1 MNGRWLFAP
10 LLILLV
16 PAAAAAQA
24 HDLAVVQEGPLLR
37 VAHAAEYNCAVFT
50 IEHECELRVDTLEV
64 RELALAASWMDC
76 YCPYRSELEIT
87 GLTPGDYVLSFWYA
101 EAEPGLEPPGGW
113 HQRLLPFTMAEPTG
127 GQGDLVLGAR
137 SQGCGLV
144 ITSVPSV
151 GDGAEVRTWT
161 AVRALF

>member
-1 MNGRWLFAP
+1 MNGRGLIAL

-16 PAAAAAQA
+16 PGAAAAQA
-24 HDLAVVQEGPLLR
+24 HDLVVLQEGPLLR
-37 VAHAAEYNCAVFT
+37 VTHAAEYNCAVFT
-50 IEHECELRVDTLEV
+50 IEHGCEVRADTLEV

-87 GLTPGDYVLSFWYA
+87 GLAPGEYMLSYWYA

-113 HQRLLPFTMAEPTG
+113 HQRVLPFTMAEPTG
-127 GQGDLVLGAR
+127 GQGDLVLAAR

-144 ITSVPSV
+144 PTSVPSV
-151 GDGAEVRTWT
+151 GDGDEGWTWT
-161 AVRALF
+161 AVKALF